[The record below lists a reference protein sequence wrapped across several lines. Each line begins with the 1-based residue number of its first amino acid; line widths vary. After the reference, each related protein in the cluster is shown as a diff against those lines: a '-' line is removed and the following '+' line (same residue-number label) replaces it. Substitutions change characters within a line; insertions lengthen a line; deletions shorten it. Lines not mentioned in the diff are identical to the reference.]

1 VTLHAPLSVTG
12 ASGFIGLNLV
22 RRLASA
28 GRVVRGLARAQRT
41 ARLIEEAGG
50 QPVYGDLDDGPALDR
65 LVEGAGAVI
74 HLAGRVRA
82 LYPAELD
89 RVNEGGTQALTRAMA
104 RRAPTARLVQVSSL
118 AAAGPSSPDRPRN
131 EADPPAPISHY
142 GRSKRKAELVVEGSG
157 LEWTIIRPAAVYGP
171 GDKDFLFLFRLARR
185 GIVPDLGRRLYSL
198 IHVDD
203 LVDALLLA
211 STHPAAPNRALLIT
225 GPEDA
230 SLADFNR
237 IISRHLDRPTRRIP
251 VPDWAAW
258 SFGALTQGVAGISRR
273 APLLGIDKVR
283 EVTAPSWR
291 CSSELARHLLDYS
304 PRIGL
309 EAGLTS
315 TCDWYRERGLL

>member
-1 VTLHAPLSVTG
+1 MTPQAPLAVTG

-22 RRLASA
+22 RRLASV
-28 GRVVRGLARAQRT
+28 GWIVRGLARTPRT

-50 QPVYGDLDDGPALDR
+50 QPVSGDLDDGPALER
-65 LVEGAGAVI
+65 LVEGAGVVI
-74 HLAGRVRA
+74 HLAGLVRA

-89 RVNEGGTQALTRAMA
+89 LVNERGTQALTHAMV
-104 RRAPTARLVQVSSL
+104 RRAPAARLVQVSSL
-118 AAAGPSSPDRPRN
+118 AAAGPSSPDRPRI

-171 GDKDFLFLFRLARR
+171 GDKDFRFLFRLARR

-211 STHPAAPNRALLIT
+211 STHPAAINQTFFVT
-225 GPEDA
+225 GPEDG
-230 SLADFNR
+230 SLADFGR
-237 IISRHLDRPTRRIP
+237 IISGHLGRPTRRIR

-258 SFGALTQGVAGISRR
+258 SVGALTQGLAAITRR

-283 EVTAPSWR
+283 EVTAGSWR
-291 CSSELARHLLDYS
+291 CSNDLAGNLLGYA